1 MNLIS
6 KAFFILNPYKSVKII
21 SVQIPIRKKIFEL
34 LSDPKALNRIAV
46 RKIKSEKILTNFFP
60 IHYFRIKLIRK

>member
-21 SVQIPIRKKIFEL
+21 SVRIPIRKKIFEL
-34 LSDPKALNRIAV
+34 QSDPKASNRIAV
-46 RKIKSEKILTNFFP
+46 RKNNPKKF
-60 IHYFRIKLIRK
+60 